1 MLCHLV
7 NSEQLAQFARARFSK
22 EASVE
27 NPSVHDLIDA
37 LTCFSV
43 DLLDTILF
51 YEERACLDLTV
62 YAFECYDSVGRFR
75 NWS

>member
-1 MLCHLV
+1 MEQNHKSLRATSV
-7 NSEQLAQFARARFSK
+7 NDFSF
-22 EASVE
+22 S
-27 NPSVHDLIDA
+27 
-37 LTCFSV
+37 CFSV

-51 YEERACLDLTV
+51 YEERACFDLTV